1 LLCRH
6 PHPRPK
12 IDVISGLL
20 LLDKPIGLSSNAA
33 LQRVRRKLGGIR
45 AGHSGSLDPLASGM
59 LPICIGEAT
68 KVAGEL
74 LAGRKCY
81 RFELSLGER
90 RDTGDA
96 EGAVVETCAVPDLD
110 PARVAVVL
118 RAMLGTQ
125 QQVPP
130 MYSALKRDGQPL
142 YKLARRGITVERA
155 AREIHIETLE
165 LLGQAPGRLML
176 RTLCSKGTYI
186 RTLAEDLARA
196 LGSCG
201 YVSLLRREY
210 VEPFADQPMVTLSDF
225 EDGIGVP
232 PLLPADSAIPQLPAM
247 MLTATQ
253 TTAIRHGQ
261 TVSWGGEATAAGAVR
276 LYDDRQQFFGL
287 GTIDVAGTLSGRR
300 LFATGAQP
308 GSRHRLSSNV

>member
-1 LLCRH
+1 M
-6 PHPRPK
+6 
-12 IDVISGLL
+12 ISGLL
-20 LLDKPIGLSSNAA
+20 LLDKPVGLSSNAA
-33 LQRVRRKLGGIR
+33 LQRVRRKLGGIK

-81 RFELSLGER
+81 RFELTLGER

-96 EGAVVETCAVPDLD
+96 EGVVVETCAVPDLD
-110 PARVAVVL
+110 PARLAAVL
-118 RAMLGTQ
+118 QGMLGAQ

-142 YKLARRGITVERA
+142 YKLARQGITVERA
-155 AREIHIETLE
+155 AREIRIETLE
-165 LLGQAPGRLML
+165 LLAQTPGRLML

-201 YVSLLRREY
+201 YVSQLRREY
-210 VEPFADQPMVTLSDF
+210 VEPFGDQPMVTLSDF
-225 EDGIGVP
+225 EAGTGAP
-232 PLLPADSAIPQLPAM
+232 ALLPTDSAIPQLPAM
-247 MLTATQ
+247 VLSATQ
-253 TTAIRHGQ
+253 TAAIRHGQ
-261 TVSWGGEATAAGAVR
+261 TVSWGGQATAAGAVR
-276 LYDDRQQFFGL
+276 LYDERQQFFGL
-287 GTIDVAGTLSGRR
+287 GTIDIAGILSARR
-300 LFATGAQP
+300 LFASDAQADP
-308 GSRHRLSSNV
+308 RNRSSGSV